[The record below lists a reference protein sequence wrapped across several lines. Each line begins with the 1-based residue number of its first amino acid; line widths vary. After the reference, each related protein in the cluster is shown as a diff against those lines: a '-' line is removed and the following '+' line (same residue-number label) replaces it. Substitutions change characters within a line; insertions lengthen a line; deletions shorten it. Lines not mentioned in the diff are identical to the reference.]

1 MEYIIGWLLFGIIS
15 AVVASTKGRSGCGWF
30 ILGVFLGPFGLILSL
45 VVPKNKPII
54 EKEAISSGEM
64 KKCPYCAELIKTE
77 AIKCRF
83 CGTDIPRSKNIEQ
96 IMLIAKEEVLKENPN
111 ARHPMPEGDLLN
123 LVHRYYSKR
132 ELPKCRYCAERLLH
146 EHPHSIYRE
155 FAEEKLSELNRIL
168 GFGE

>member
-1 MEYIIGWLLFGIIS
+1 MEFIIIWLLFGIIS

-45 VVPKNKPII
+45 VVPKNEPIV
-54 EKEAISSGEM
+54 EKEAISSGNM
-64 KKCPYCAELIKTE
+64 KKCPYCAELIKSE

-83 CGTDIPRSKNIEQ
+83 CSTDLPRSKDIEQ
-96 IMLIAKEEVLKENPN
+96 RMLIAKEEVFNENPK
-111 ARHPMPEGDLLN
+111 ARHPMSEDDLLD
-123 LVHRYYSKR
+123 LVHKYYSKR
-132 ELPKCRYCAERLLH
+132 ELLKCRYCTQKLLQ
-146 EHPHSIYRE
+146 EYPQSIYRE